1 MIYTDLLPIQQF
13 THYSLQTLSTL
24 KLGFNDIS
32 DQGAKHLA
40 NALLQNKVT

>member
-1 MIYTDLLPIQQF
+1 MIYIGLLPIQQF

-24 KLGFNDIS
+24 KLGCNEICDE
-32 DQGAKHLA
+32 GAKHLA